1 MPRRAL
7 RCVVDLKI
15 RAVSA
20 PGVWLS
26 SREDVYLSISLFGQY
41 RNTNLVPSI
50 FPLLFKEDFVFEKT
64 YYTALDP
71 SDISDYLEDELVIFE
86 LLQLSE
92 YCDGAVRL
100 GSYSCNAKDFLFPY
114 PSLAPCYASTAREIL
129 LNRTIDFP
137 GISPKLEF
145 ITVTNIKESVS
156 PELDALDEALMDA
169 RKSRRRSRSR
179 SRSRPSS
186 RASMRTFVHVEP
198 EEKAKSYHRPTV
210 SSVCHSRS
218 PSPYLRSKS
227 PGPITDNGR
236 PPFVVRHLDK
246 SLIGRLPAGLGS
258 SILKKGKKK
267 GKRLSRPS
275 SAMSDTALGIRSSS
289 PKACYVMSED
299 KCSVC
304 KAYRRHMGKRYW
316 GHSPTYHPTGLVMKK
331 KYPDAGDDPLYRSS
345 YAVSDDDDLEVAALT
360 SSLNRI
366 RARSRSPSPF
376 VYKPSFRSRYTY
388 SPLTAAERVDL
399 KVRSALRRNRSLE
412 RLNMLSP
419 AISLSRLTP
428 TYRPRYVSLSRDS
441 LDDLAIDTTLAERR
455 RPQVHLDNGKYWS
468 EKSAQYS
475 GTSHRQVFN
484 DSLSSSYS
492 KMYSNA
498 KKKIVV

>member
-86 LLQLSE
+86 LLQMSE
-92 YCDGAVRL
+92 YCEGAVRL
-100 GSYSCNAKDFLFPY
+100 ASYSCNAKDFLFPY
-114 PSLAPCYASTAREIL
+114 PSLAPCYASTAKEIL

-156 PELDALDEALMDA
+156 PELDALDEALQDA

-186 RASMRTFVHVEP
+186 RASM
-198 EEKAKSYHRPTV
+198 
-210 SSVCHSRS
+210 RS

-258 SILKKGKKK
+258 SVLKKGKKK
-267 GKRLSRPS
+267 GKRLSRPT
-275 SAMSDTALGIRSSS
+275 SAMSDTGYYSDYSRYPLSSTAS
-289 PKACYVMSED
+289 Y
-299 KCSVC
+299 
-304 KAYRRHMGKRYW
+304 
-316 GHSPTYHPTGLVMKK
+316 KK
-331 KYPDAGDDPLYRSS
+331 HPDAGDDPLYKS
-345 YAVSDDDDLEVAALT
+345 YAVSDDEDLEVAALT

-376 VYKPSFRSRYTY
+376 VYKPTFSSRYIY

-412 RLNMLSP
+412 RLSMLSP
-419 AISLSRLTP
+419 ALSLSRLTP
-428 TYRPRYVSLSRDS
+428 TYRPRYVSPFRDS
-441 LDDLAIDTTLAERR
+441 LDDLALDTTLAERR
-455 RPQVHLDNGKYWS
+455 RPEVHLDNGKYWT

-484 DSLSSSYS
+484 DTLSSSYS
-492 KMYSNA
+492 KLYSNA

>member
-186 RASMRTFVHVEP
+186 RASMR
-198 EEKAKSYHRPTV
+198 
-210 SSVCHSRS
+210 S

-275 SAMSDTALGIRSSS
+275 SAMSDTGYYSDYSRYPLSSS
-289 PKACYVMSED
+289 ASY
-299 KCSVC
+299 
-304 KAYRRHMGKRYW
+304 
-316 GHSPTYHPTGLVMKK
+316 K

>member
-86 LLQLSE
+86 LLQMSE
-92 YCDGAVRL
+92 YCEGAVRL
-100 GSYSCNAKDFLFPY
+100 ASYSCNAKDFLFPY
-114 PSLAPCYASTAREIL
+114 PSLAPCYASTAKEIL

-156 PELDALDEALMDA
+156 PELDALDEALQDA
-169 RKSRRRSRSR
+169 RHFSFKYWVFPLFFTEIRRRSRSR

-186 RASMRTFVHVEP
+186 RASM
-198 EEKAKSYHRPTV
+198 
-210 SSVCHSRS
+210 RS

-258 SILKKGKKK
+258 SVLKKGKKK
-267 GKRLSRPS
+267 GKRLSRPT
-275 SAMSDTALGIRSSS
+275 SAMSDTGYYSDYSRYPLSSTAS
-289 PKACYVMSED
+289 Y
-299 KCSVC
+299 
-304 KAYRRHMGKRYW
+304 
-316 GHSPTYHPTGLVMKK
+316 K
-331 KYPDAGDDPLYRSS
+331 KYPDAGDDPLYKS
-345 YAVSDDDDLEVAALT
+345 YAVSDDEDLEVAALT

-376 VYKPSFRSRYTY
+376 VYKPTFSSRYTY

-412 RLNMLSP
+412 RLSMLSP
-419 AISLSRLTP
+419 ALSLSRLTP
-428 TYRPRYVSLSRDS
+428 TYRPRYVSPFEIL
-441 LDDLAIDTTLAERR
+441 
-455 RPQVHLDNGKYWS
+455 
-468 EKSAQYS
+468 
-475 GTSHRQVFN
+475 
-484 DSLSSSYS
+484 
-492 KMYSNA
+492 
-498 KKKIVV
+498 

>member
-86 LLQLSE
+86 LLQMSE
-92 YCDGAVRL
+92 YCEGAVRL
-100 GSYSCNAKDFLFPY
+100 ASYSCNAKDFLFPY
-114 PSLAPCYASTAREIL
+114 PSLAPCYASTAKEIL

-156 PELDALDEALMDA
+156 PELDALDEALQDA

-186 RASMRTFVHVEP
+186 RASM
-198 EEKAKSYHRPTV
+198 
-210 SSVCHSRS
+210 RS

-258 SILKKGKKK
+258 SVLKKGKKK
-267 GKRLSRPS
+267 GKRLSRPT
-275 SAMSDTALGIRSSS
+275 SAMSDTGYYSDYSRYPLSSTAS
-289 PKACYVMSED
+289 Y
-299 KCSVC
+299 
-304 KAYRRHMGKRYW
+304 
-316 GHSPTYHPTGLVMKK
+316 K
-331 KYPDAGDDPLYRSS
+331 KYPDAGDDPLYKS
-345 YAVSDDDDLEVAALT
+345 YAVSDDEDLEVAALT

-376 VYKPSFRSRYTY
+376 VYKPTFSSRYTY

-412 RLNMLSP
+412 RLSMLSP
-419 AISLSRLTP
+419 ALSLSRLTP
-428 TYRPRYVSLSRDS
+428 TYRPRYVSPFRDS
-441 LDDLAIDTTLAERR
+441 LDDLALDTTLAERR
-455 RPQVHLDNGKYWS
+455 RYYNYGY
-468 EKSAQYS
+468 Y
-475 GTSHRQVFN
+475 
-484 DSLSSSYS
+484 Y
-492 KMYSNA
+492 
-498 KKKIVV
+498 

>member
-86 LLQLSE
+86 LLQMSE
-92 YCDGAVRL
+92 YCEGAVRL
-100 GSYSCNAKDFLFPY
+100 ASYSCNAKDFLFPY
-114 PSLAPCYASTAREIL
+114 PSLAPCYASTAKEIL

-156 PELDALDEALMDA
+156 PELDALDEALQDA

-186 RASMRTFVHVEP
+186 RASM
-198 EEKAKSYHRPTV
+198 
-210 SSVCHSRS
+210 RS

-258 SILKKGKKK
+258 SVLKKGKKK
-267 GKRLSRPS
+267 GKRLSRPT

-316 GHSPTYHPTGLVMKK
+316 GHSPTYHPTGMVMKK
-331 KYPDAGDDPLYRSS
+331 KYPDAGDDPLYKS
-345 YAVSDDDDLEVAALT
+345 YAVSDDEDLEVAALT

-376 VYKPSFRSRYTY
+376 VYKPTFSSRYTY

-412 RLNMLSP
+412 RLSMLSP
-419 AISLSRLTP
+419 ALSLSRLTP
-428 TYRPRYVSLSRDS
+428 TYRPRYVSPFRDS
-441 LDDLAIDTTLAERR
+441 LDDLALDTTLAERR
-455 RPQVHLDNGKYWS
+455 RPEVHLDNGKYWT

-484 DSLSSSYS
+484 DTLSSSYS
-492 KMYSNA
+492 KLYSNA

>member
-86 LLQLSE
+86 LLQMSE
-92 YCDGAVRL
+92 YCEGAVRL
-100 GSYSCNAKDFLFPY
+100 ASYSCNAKDFLFPY
-114 PSLAPCYASTAREIL
+114 PSLAPCYASTAKEIL

-156 PELDALDEALMDA
+156 PELDALDEALQDA
-169 RKSRRRSRSR
+169 RHFSFKYWVFPLFFTEIRRRSRSR

-198 EEKAKSYHRPTV
+198 EEDSKSYHRPTV

-258 SILKKGKKK
+258 SVLKKGKKK
-267 GKRLSRPS
+267 GKRLSRPT
-275 SAMSDTALGIRSSS
+275 SAMSDTGYYSDYSRYPLSSTAS
-289 PKACYVMSED
+289 Y
-299 KCSVC
+299 
-304 KAYRRHMGKRYW
+304 
-316 GHSPTYHPTGLVMKK
+316 K
-331 KYPDAGDDPLYRSS
+331 KYPDAGDDPLYKS
-345 YAVSDDDDLEVAALT
+345 YAVSDDEDLEVAALT

-376 VYKPSFRSRYTY
+376 VYKPTFSSRYTY

-412 RLNMLSP
+412 RLSMLSP
-419 AISLSRLTP
+419 ALSLSRLTP
-428 TYRPRYVSLSRDS
+428 TYRPRYVSPFEIL
-441 LDDLAIDTTLAERR
+441 
-455 RPQVHLDNGKYWS
+455 
-468 EKSAQYS
+468 
-475 GTSHRQVFN
+475 
-484 DSLSSSYS
+484 
-492 KMYSNA
+492 
-498 KKKIVV
+498 

>member
-86 LLQLSE
+86 LLQMSE
-92 YCDGAVRL
+92 YCEGAVRL
-100 GSYSCNAKDFLFPY
+100 ASYSCNAKDFLFPY
-114 PSLAPCYASTAREIL
+114 PSLAPCYASTAKEIL

-156 PELDALDEALMDA
+156 PELDALDEALQDA

-186 RASMRTFVHVEP
+186 RASMR
-198 EEKAKSYHRPTV
+198 
-210 SSVCHSRS
+210 S
-218 PSPYLRSKS
+218 PSPFLRSKS
-227 PGPITDNGR
+227 PGPVTDNGR

-258 SILKKGKKK
+258 SVLKKGKKK
-267 GKRLSRPS
+267 GKRLSRPT
-275 SAMSDTALGIRSSS
+275 SAMSDTGYYSDYSRYPLSSTAS
-289 PKACYVMSED
+289 Y
-299 KCSVC
+299 
-304 KAYRRHMGKRYW
+304 
-316 GHSPTYHPTGLVMKK
+316 K
-331 KYPDAGDDPLYRSS
+331 KYPDAGDDPLYKS
-345 YAVSDDDDLEVAALT
+345 YAVSDDEDLEVAALT

-376 VYKPSFRSRYTY
+376 VYKPTFSSRYTY

-412 RLNMLSP
+412 RLSMLSP
-419 AISLSRLTP
+419 ALSLSRLTP
-428 TYRPRYVSLSRDS
+428 TYRPRYISPFRDS
-441 LDDLAIDTTLAERR
+441 LDDLALDTTLAERR
-455 RPQVHLDNGKYWS
+455 RPEVHLDNGKYWT

-484 DSLSSSYS
+484 DTLSSSYS
-492 KMYSNA
+492 KLYSNA

>member
-86 LLQLSE
+86 LLQMSE
-92 YCDGAVRL
+92 YCEGAVRL
-100 GSYSCNAKDFLFPY
+100 ASYSCNAKDFLFPY
-114 PSLAPCYASTAREIL
+114 PSLAPCYASTAKEIL

-156 PELDALDEALMDA
+156 PELDALDEALQDA

-198 EEKAKSYHRPTV
+198 EEDSKSYHRPTV

-258 SILKKGKKK
+258 SVLKKGKKK
-267 GKRLSRPS
+267 GKRLSRPT
-275 SAMSDTALGIRSSS
+275 SAMSDTGYYSDYSRYPLSSTAS
-289 PKACYVMSED
+289 Y
-299 KCSVC
+299 
-304 KAYRRHMGKRYW
+304 
-316 GHSPTYHPTGLVMKK
+316 KK
-331 KYPDAGDDPLYRSS
+331 HPDAGDDPLYKS
-345 YAVSDDDDLEVAALT
+345 YAVSDDEDLEVAALT

-376 VYKPSFRSRYTY
+376 VYKPTFSSRYIY

-412 RLNMLSP
+412 RLSMLSP
-419 AISLSRLTP
+419 ALSLSRLTP
-428 TYRPRYVSLSRDS
+428 TYRPRYVSPFRDS
-441 LDDLAIDTTLAERR
+441 LDDLALDTTLAERR
-455 RPQVHLDNGKYWS
+455 RYYNYGY
-468 EKSAQYS
+468 Y
-475 GTSHRQVFN
+475 
-484 DSLSSSYS
+484 Y
-492 KMYSNA
+492 
-498 KKKIVV
+498 

>member
-41 RNTNLVPSI
+41 RNTSLVPSI

-186 RASMRTFVHVEP
+186 RASMR
-198 EEKAKSYHRPTV
+198 
-210 SSVCHSRS
+210 S

-275 SAMSDTALGIRSSS
+275 SAMSDTGYYSDYSRYPLSSS
-289 PKACYVMSED
+289 ASY
-299 KCSVC
+299 
-304 KAYRRHMGKRYW
+304 
-316 GHSPTYHPTGLVMKK
+316 K

>member
-86 LLQLSE
+86 LLQMSE
-92 YCDGAVRL
+92 YCEGAVRL
-100 GSYSCNAKDFLFPY
+100 ASYSCNAKDFLFPY
-114 PSLAPCYASTAREIL
+114 PSLAPCYASTAKEIL

-156 PELDALDEALMDA
+156 PELDALDEALQDA

-198 EEKAKSYHRPTV
+198 EEDSKSYHRPTV

-258 SILKKGKKK
+258 SVLKKGKKK
-267 GKRLSRPS
+267 GKRLSRPT
-275 SAMSDTALGIRSSS
+275 SAMSDTGYYSDYSRYPLSSTAS
-289 PKACYVMSED
+289 Y
-299 KCSVC
+299 
-304 KAYRRHMGKRYW
+304 
-316 GHSPTYHPTGLVMKK
+316 KK
-331 KYPDAGDDPLYRSS
+331 HPDAGDDPLYKS
-345 YAVSDDDDLEVAALT
+345 YAVSDDEDLEVAALT

-376 VYKPSFRSRYTY
+376 VYKPTFSSRYIY

-412 RLNMLSP
+412 RLSMLSP
-419 AISLSRLTP
+419 ALSLSRLTP
-428 TYRPRYVSLSRDS
+428 TYRPRYVSPFRDS
-441 LDDLAIDTTLAERR
+441 LDDLALDTTLAERR
-455 RPQVHLDNGKYWS
+455 RPEVHLDNGKYWT

-484 DSLSSSYS
+484 DTLSSSYS
-492 KMYSNA
+492 KLYSNA

>member
-86 LLQLSE
+86 LLQMSE
-92 YCDGAVRL
+92 YCEGAVRL
-100 GSYSCNAKDFLFPY
+100 ASYSCNAKDFLFPY
-114 PSLAPCYASTAREIL
+114 PSLAPCYASTAKEIL

-156 PELDALDEALMDA
+156 PELDALDEALQDA

-186 RASMRTFVHVEP
+186 RASM
-198 EEKAKSYHRPTV
+198 
-210 SSVCHSRS
+210 RS

-258 SILKKGKKK
+258 SVLKKGKKK
-267 GKRLSRPS
+267 GKRLSRPT
-275 SAMSDTALGIRSSS
+275 SAMSDTGYYSDYSRYPLSSTAS
-289 PKACYVMSED
+289 Y
-299 KCSVC
+299 
-304 KAYRRHMGKRYW
+304 
-316 GHSPTYHPTGLVMKK
+316 K
-331 KYPDAGDDPLYRSS
+331 KYPDAGDDPLYKS
-345 YAVSDDDDLEVAALT
+345 YAVSDDEDLEVAALT

-376 VYKPSFRSRYTY
+376 VYKPTFSSRYTY

-412 RLNMLSP
+412 RLSMLSP
-419 AISLSRLTP
+419 ALSLSRLTP
-428 TYRPRYVSLSRDS
+428 TYRPRYVSPFRDS
-441 LDDLAIDTTLAERR
+441 LDDLALDTTLAERR
-455 RPQVHLDNGKYWS
+455 RPEVHLDNGKYWT

-484 DSLSSSYS
+484 DTLSSSYS
-492 KMYSNA
+492 KLYSNA

>member
-86 LLQLSE
+86 LLQMSE
-92 YCDGAVRL
+92 YCEGAVRL
-100 GSYSCNAKDFLFPY
+100 ASYSCNAKDFLFPY
-114 PSLAPCYASTAREIL
+114 PSLAPCYASTAKEIL

-156 PELDALDEALMDA
+156 PELDALDEALQDA

-198 EEKAKSYHRPTV
+198 EEDSKSYHRPTV

-218 PSPYLRSKS
+218 PSPFLRSKS
-227 PGPITDNGR
+227 PGPVTDNGR

-258 SILKKGKKK
+258 SVLKKGKKK
-267 GKRLSRPS
+267 GKRLSRPT
-275 SAMSDTALGIRSSS
+275 SAMSDTGYYSDYSRYPLSSTAS
-289 PKACYVMSED
+289 Y
-299 KCSVC
+299 
-304 KAYRRHMGKRYW
+304 
-316 GHSPTYHPTGLVMKK
+316 K
-331 KYPDAGDDPLYRSS
+331 KYPDAGDDPLYKS
-345 YAVSDDDDLEVAALT
+345 YAVSDDEDLEVAALT

-376 VYKPSFRSRYTY
+376 VYKPTFSSRYTY

-412 RLNMLSP
+412 RLSMLSP
-419 AISLSRLTP
+419 ALSLSRLTP
-428 TYRPRYVSLSRDS
+428 TYRPRYISPFRDS
-441 LDDLAIDTTLAERR
+441 LDDLALDTTLAERR
-455 RPQVHLDNGKYWS
+455 RYYNYGY
-468 EKSAQYS
+468 Y
-475 GTSHRQVFN
+475 
-484 DSLSSSYS
+484 Y
-492 KMYSNA
+492 
-498 KKKIVV
+498 

>member
-92 YCDGAVRL
+92 YCSGAVRL
-100 GSYSCNAKDFLFPY
+100 ASYSCNAKDFLFPY
-114 PSLAPCYASTAREIL
+114 PSLAPCYASTSREIL

-145 ITVTNIKESVS
+145 MTVTNIKESMS
-156 PELDALDEALMDA
+156 PELDALDDALQEA

-186 RASMRTFVHVEP
+186 RASMRSP
-198 EEKAKSYHRPTV
+198 
-210 SSVCHSRS
+210 S

-227 PGPITDNGR
+227 PGPVTDDGR
-236 PPFVVRHLDK
+236 PPFVVRHLDDK
-246 SLIGRLPAGLGS
+246 LIGRLPAGIGGAK
-258 SILKKGKKK
+258 LKKGKKK
-267 GKRLSRPS
+267 SKRLSRPS
-275 SAMSDTALGIRSSS
+275 SALSDTGYYSDYASYKRPSSFS
-289 PKACYVMSED
+289 FSY
-299 KCSVC
+299 
-304 KAYRRHMGKRYW
+304 
-316 GHSPTYHPTGLVMKK
+316 K
-331 KYPDAGDDPLYRSS
+331 KYPDAGGDPLYKSS
-345 YAVSDDDDLEVAALT
+345 FDASDDDDLEVAALT

-366 RARSRSPSPF
+366 RPRSRSPSPF
-376 VYKPSFRSRYTY
+376 IYKPTFRSRYTY
-388 SPLTAAERVDL
+388 SPLTPAEKVDL
-399 KVRSALRRNRSLE
+399 KVRSALRRNQSIE
-412 RLNMLSP
+412 RLSNLSP
-419 AISLSRLTP
+419 ALSLTGRSSS
-428 TYRPRYVSLSRDS
+428 YRARSPYRSIDS
-441 LDDLAIDTTLAERR
+441 LDDLAIDTSIAQTRR
-455 RPQVHLDNGKYWS
+455 Y
-468 EKSAQYS
+468 Y
-475 GTSHRQVFN
+475 
-484 DSLSSSYS
+484 
-492 KMYSNA
+492 
-498 KKKIVV
+498 

>member
-86 LLQLSE
+86 LLQMSE
-92 YCDGAVRL
+92 YCEGAVRL
-100 GSYSCNAKDFLFPY
+100 ASYSCNAKDFLFPY
-114 PSLAPCYASTAREIL
+114 PSLAPCYASTAKEIL

-156 PELDALDEALMDA
+156 PELDALDEALQDA

-186 RASMRTFVHVEP
+186 RASM
-198 EEKAKSYHRPTV
+198 
-210 SSVCHSRS
+210 RS

-258 SILKKGKKK
+258 SVLKKGKKK
-267 GKRLSRPS
+267 GKRLSRPT

-316 GHSPTYHPTGLVMKK
+316 GHSPTYHPTGMVMKK
-331 KYPDAGDDPLYRSS
+331 KYPDAGDDPLYKS
-345 YAVSDDDDLEVAALT
+345 YAVSDDEDLEVAALT

-376 VYKPSFRSRYTY
+376 VYKPTFSSRYTY

-412 RLNMLSP
+412 RLSMLSP
-419 AISLSRLTP
+419 ALSLSRLTP
-428 TYRPRYVSLSRDS
+428 TYRPRYVSPFRDS
-441 LDDLAIDTTLAERR
+441 LDDLALDTTLAERR
-455 RPQVHLDNGKYWS
+455 RYYNYGY
-468 EKSAQYS
+468 Y
-475 GTSHRQVFN
+475 
-484 DSLSSSYS
+484 Y
-492 KMYSNA
+492 
-498 KKKIVV
+498 

>member
-86 LLQLSE
+86 LLQMSE
-92 YCDGAVRL
+92 YCEGAVRL
-100 GSYSCNAKDFLFPY
+100 ASYSCNAKDFLFPY
-114 PSLAPCYASTAREIL
+114 PSLAPCYASTAKEIL

-156 PELDALDEALMDA
+156 PELDALDEALQDA

-186 RASMRTFVHVEP
+186 RASM
-198 EEKAKSYHRPTV
+198 
-210 SSVCHSRS
+210 RS

-258 SILKKGKKK
+258 SVLKKGKKK
-267 GKRLSRPS
+267 GKRLSRPT
-275 SAMSDTALGIRSSS
+275 SAMSDTGYYSDYSRYPLSSTAS
-289 PKACYVMSED
+289 Y
-299 KCSVC
+299 
-304 KAYRRHMGKRYW
+304 
-316 GHSPTYHPTGLVMKK
+316 KK
-331 KYPDAGDDPLYRSS
+331 HPDAGDDPLYKS
-345 YAVSDDDDLEVAALT
+345 YAVSDDEDLEVAALT

-376 VYKPSFRSRYTY
+376 VYKPTFSSRYTY

-412 RLNMLSP
+412 RLSMLSP
-419 AISLSRLTP
+419 ALSLSRLTP
-428 TYRPRYVSLSRDS
+428 TYRPRYVSPFRDS
-441 LDDLAIDTTLAERR
+441 LDDLALDTTLAERR
-455 RPQVHLDNGKYWS
+455 RYYNYGY
-468 EKSAQYS
+468 Y
-475 GTSHRQVFN
+475 
-484 DSLSSSYS
+484 Y
-492 KMYSNA
+492 
-498 KKKIVV
+498 